1 MKYAIYIL
9 CIAFLCGFLACKKN
23 SPTTSCNSSEAYTSG
38 IKSIIDNN
46 CTGSGCHGT
55 NSYLGDF
62 TSYAGLKT
70 ALSNGTFKREVITKK
85 TMPKGSSL
93 STSEYNKINCWLNNG
108 FPE

>member
-9 CIAFLCGFLACKKN
+9 CIAFLCVFLACKKN

-93 STSEYNKINCWLNNG
+93 SESDYNKINCWLNNG